1 MAAAIGEPAATG
13 PSRVDLT
20 RLVPETPFPLRCD
33 LRIALSR
40 ERVFPHPPAQLPD
53 RARHVRVHCPTT
65 ASIIEWRKWSGE
77 EQRVLGR
84 ILGLD
89 LGKRRIGM
97 AISDPLRI
105 TAQGLPTLE
114 RTNMRQ
120 DLAILA
126 RLMTEREVTRVVL
139 GNPLNMSGKEGRQS
153 GWARAFASDLQGKTG
168 VPVELWDERLTSV
181 EAGRVL
187 RQSGISIEK
196 RGRAVDRL
204 AAVILLQSYLDCLPI
219 EPEPEEREA
228 GTEE

>member
-1 MAAAIGEPAATG
+1 
-13 PSRVDLT
+13 
-20 RLVPETPFPLRCD
+20 
-33 LRIALSR
+33 
-40 ERVFPHPPAQLPD
+40 
-53 RARHVRVHCPTT
+53 
-65 ASIIEWRKWSGE
+65 
-77 EQRVLGR
+77 VLGR

-89 LGKRRIGM
+89 LGKRRIGV

-105 TAQGLPTLE
+105 TAQGLPTVE

-120 DLAILA
+120 DLAVLA
-126 RLMTEREVTRVVL
+126 RLITEREVTLVVL

-153 GWARAFASDLQGKTG
+153 GWVRAFASDLQGKTG
-168 VPVELWDERLTSV
+168 VQVELWDERLTSV

-219 EPEPEEREA
+219 AAEPDEIPDELESGLEE
-228 GTEE
+228 